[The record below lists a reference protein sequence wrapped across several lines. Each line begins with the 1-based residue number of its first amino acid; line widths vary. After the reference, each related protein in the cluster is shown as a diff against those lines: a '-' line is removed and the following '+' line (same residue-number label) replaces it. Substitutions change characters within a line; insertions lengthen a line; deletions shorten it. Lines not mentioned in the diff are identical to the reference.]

1 MIWHIFYTTSTG
13 EISWSTSGDVN
24 QDIKDNQKRTDNLD
38 YLEVDMDDM
47 PDPEIYYINNNSVA
61 EKQSFNPTFS
71 SDVWDLDAT
80 INVTGLPVGTEVILD
95 GSSQGTM
102 TNTTLTLTI
111 SETGRYV
118 LEFWKVDYKKYV
130 IQKMVRKAT

>member
-38 YLEVDMDDM
+38 YLEVNMDDM
-47 PDPEIYYINNNSVA
+47 PDPEIYYINSNSVA
-61 EKQSFNPTFS
+61 EKQTFNPTFS

-102 TNTTLTLTI
+102 TNTTLNLTI
-111 SETGRYV
+111 SETGRYI
-118 LEFWKVDYKKYV
+118 LEFKKVDYKKYV

>member
-1 MIWHIFYTTSTG
+1 MIWHIFYTASTG

-38 YLEVDMDDM
+38 YLEVNMDDM
-47 PDPEIYYINNNSVA
+47 PDPQLYYINNNDVE
-61 EKQSFNPTFS
+61 EKQTFNPTFS

-111 SETGRYV
+111 SETGRYI
-118 LEFWKVDYKKYV
+118 LEFRKVDYKKYV

>member
-38 YLEVDMDDM
+38 YLEVNMDDM

-61 EKQSFNPTFS
+61 EKQTFNPTFS

-102 TNTTLTLTI
+102 TNTTLNLTI
-111 SETGRYV
+111 SETGRYI
-118 LEFWKVDYKKYV
+118 LEFKKVDYKKYV